1 MRPLFEKVTVPEGAS
16 WALLDRK
23 LADGIPFQWHYHPE
37 FELTLTLNS
46 RGQRYIGDA
55 VSAYDDGDLVLLGPN
70 LPHTW
75 CSAEKIDACEPHHAI
90 VMWFTEAWRESLT
103 ATLAE
108 MRIVEPLLTS
118 AGRGIVFSEAA
129 AARARPIIEA
139 IPADPP
145 AARLLRLMQVLSL
158 LAADADAT
166 PIASPSANRRQVD
179 TPDRARIERVL
190 DHIHTHYRE
199 RIEVDT
205 LADVAAL
212 SASGFHRLFRRHTRL
227 TLTRYVAELRIGQA
241 CALLV
246 NSARP
251 IAHIADDI
259 GYANLANFNRQFL
272 ALKGLTPR
280 EFRKSFVR

>member
-23 LADGIPFQWHYHPE
+23 LDDGIPFQWHYHPE

-55 VSAYDDGDLVLLGPN
+55 ISSYDDGDLVLLGPN

-75 CSAEKIDACEPHHAI
+75 FSDEKIDTRHPHHAI
-90 VMWFTEAWRESLT
+90 VMWFTEAWRESVT
-103 ATLAE
+103 TTLAE
-108 MRIVEPLLTS
+108 MQIVEPMLAR
-118 AGRGIVFSEAA
+118 AGRGIVFSSAA
-129 AARARPIIEA
+129 AERARPIIET
-139 IPADPP
+139 IPALPP
-145 AARLLRLMQVLSL
+145 ADRLFRLMQVLAIVATDAK
-158 LAADADAT
+158 AAPTAGLGA
-166 PIASPSANRRQVD
+166 ARRQVD
-179 TPDRARIERVL
+179 SPDRARVERVL
-190 DHIHTHYRE
+190 DHIHAHYRE
-199 RIEVDT
+199 PIGVGT

-246 NSARP
+246 NSQRP
-251 IAHIADDI
+251 IAHVADEV
-259 GYANLANFNRQFL
+259 GYANLANFNRQFR

-280 EFRKSFVR
+280 EFRSSFAR